1 MDVFKFRSMTKYFT
15 PVTFFF
21 LAIILSFKMSFQGQY
36 LHDYFLRSVVNDS
49 IQVKSESSN
58 VSLKGFTL
66 SNSEIKL
73 NETTIGTIDTIKI
86 TPQITK
92 ILTGKVNSL
101 KATSGTIILNQTTI
115 PAILN
120 STGLEFP
127 FHKIKFDN
135 VALNIF
141 GTLFTLKS
149 LKQGWSLQNAENES
163 ITLTY
168 DGDKLNITSPIFAIP
183 YATLA
188 NVSGTFSSQDGLIL
202 SGNIAPLQSQFKLS
216 MKKEETIIDLSG
228 SLSTHKIELGK
239 ITGAY
244 NTEKESY
251 SLKADFKEIPFTL
264 FDSIVKT
271 HIDLPL
277 TFINSG
283 LVGLNYKT
291 AQGSSQHLTSFNLA
305 LTNLKARF
313 FLYDLYG
320 INGSISLAKNPGETP
335 LNLSIDS
342 IRRHKL
348 NFENTVI
355 LMTDLPGHGLF
366 PSVVTTE
373 FAKGAIRLH
382 DFKQTDRG
390 IEATAEIEDLDI
402 NDAIASSS
410 ITSLAAT
417 GKLKGSARL
426 LFTTEKVVI
435 LNAELKASS
444 SKGKIHYFPKLEGL
458 DDQKSSQAMENLDFT
473 ILNIDM
479 TTPDINEPASIKI
492 QIVGTN
498 PILSNGYP
506 LDFTIETQ
514 ASLMD
519 FYS

>member
-1 MDVFKFRSMTKYFT
+1 MDVLKFRSMTKYFT
-15 PVTFFF
+15 PATFFI
-21 LAIILSFKMSFQGQY
+21 LAIILSFKMSFQEQY
-36 LHDYFLRSVVNDS
+36 LHDYFLKSVVNES
-49 IQVKSESSN
+49 IRVKSEASN
-58 VSLKGFTL
+58 VSLTGFTL

-92 ILTGKVNSL
+92 LLTGKVNSL
-101 KATSGTIILNQTTI
+101 KASSGTIILNEITI

-127 FHKIKFDN
+127 FHQIKLDN

-149 LKQGWSLQNAENES
+149 FKEGWSLQNSENES
-163 ITLTY
+163 ITLSNQ
-168 DGDKLNITSPIFAIP
+168 GDLIKIASPIFAVP

-188 NVSGTFSSQDGLIL
+188 NVSGTFSPQDGLQL
-202 SGNIAPLQSQFKLS
+202 SGNISPLQSRFKLS
-216 MKKEETIIDLSG
+216 IKKEGNLIDLNG
-228 SLSTHKIELGK
+228 SLSTNKIELGK
-239 ITGAY
+239 ITGVY

-251 SLKADFKEIPFTL
+251 SIKADFKEIPFAL
-264 FDSIVKT
+264 FDSIIKN

-283 LVGLNYKT
+283 LIGLNYKT
-291 AQGSSQHLTSFNLA
+291 SKGSSQHLTSFNLA
-305 LTNLKARF
+305 LTNLKGRF

-320 INGSISLAKNPGETP
+320 INGSVSLAKNPGESP

-355 LMTDLPGHGLF
+355 LMTDSPGQGLF

-382 DFKQTDRG
+382 DFKQTDHG

-402 NDAIASSS
+402 NDAITSSS

-426 LFTTEKVVI
+426 LFTKEKVVI

-444 SKGKIHYFPKLEGL
+444 SRGKIHYFPKLEGL
-458 DDQKSSQAMENLDFT
+458 DDQKSSQAMENLDYT
-473 ILNIDM
+473 ILNIDIK
-479 TTPDINEPASIKI
+479 TPDINEPATIKI

-498 PILSNGYP
+498 PVLSNGYP